1 MLKLKTYYNLQF
13 DMGKYRNLHKLYI
26 SKSIHSLN
34 NKKKRGFDFLFLDK
48 QIESRGRTLLVDT
61 CLYNIILY
69 YIDKI
74 LVYYYHR

>member
-34 NKKKRGFDFLFLDK
+34 NKKKEVLIFYFLISKLNQEGGLF
-48 QIESRGRTLLVDT
+48 
-61 CLYNIILY
+61 
-69 YIDKI
+69 
-74 LVYYYHR
+74 